1 MRDIFKYKDLIFQL
15 AFRDLKLL
23 YRRPFL
29 GFLWML
35 VIPLTTAIIY
45 KILFSDF
52 MHASSGKYPFFIHL
66 LTALLPW
73 NYFAASVSQ
82 SSTRI
87 LASKK
92 IIGQMSFPK
101 YLLPL
106 STVLVNLIIFLPTL
120 IVLMGSLIAFKVSL
134 SAWIVFLPA
143 VVLIQTCLIIG
154 VSFIVSSLQVIY
166 RDTEYFIQIFIT
178 ALFFLTPGVYTL
190 SDLTG
195 RANPILV
202 KIYMLNP
209 LVGILNLYRIVLI
222 KGYWSDLPG
231 EVNFLNTFVYP
242 VLWAVFILF
251 LGYYVFK
258 KYEKSFFDH
267 VYL

>member
-1 MRDIFKYKDLIFQL
+1 MKGLFKYKDLIFEL

-35 VIPLTTAIIY
+35 VIPLATAIIY

-52 MHASSGKYPFFIHL
+52 MHISSGKYPFFIHL

-73 NYFAASVSQ
+73 NYFSSSVTQ
-82 SSTRI
+82 SSKCI

-106 STVLVNLIIFLPTL
+106 SIVLVNLIIFLPTL
-120 IVLMGSLIAFKVSL
+120 IVLVGALIVFKVNL
-134 SAWIVFLPA
+134 SAGIVFLPL

-154 VSFIVSSLQVIY
+154 ISFIVSSLQVIY

-178 ALFFLTPGVYTL
+178 VLFFFTPGVYSL
-190 SDLTG
+190 EDLTG
-195 RANPILV
+195 RINPLLV

-222 KGYWSDLPG
+222 RGYWKDLPG
-231 EVNFLNTFVYP
+231 EVNLLNTIVSP
-242 VLWAVFILF
+242 VLWAVFVLF
-251 LGYYVFK
+251 LGYSVFK

-267 VYL
+267 IYL